1 MTPRMRA
8 MGAGVGLGAG
18 LGLVFWLLF
27 DNVALFPLWVGV
39 GVVMG
44 AARANQA
51 SDDHPTSGDDRR

>member
-1 MTPRMRA
+1 